1 MNFGF
6 CDIQNNQ
13 GRGKSYKPRH
23 SALADNPY
31 LDLDY
36 SGYQMT
42 SNNRP
47 FYSCVL
53 SYLAMNASEA
63 GADLALI
70 QTSLL
75 FSCKCKLVSITTT

>member
-6 CDIQNNQ
+6 CDIQNSQ
-13 GRGKSYKPRH
+13 GRGKSYKPQH

-36 SGYQMT
+36 YILDITKTT

-63 GADLALI
+63 GVDLELS
-70 QTSLL
+70 TS
-75 FSCKCKLVSITTT
+75 